1 MTIGNTDIFLTG
13 DARQGVEIGRIAQ
26 GPAEDGR
33 MRDSSETRFVSRLTR
48 DTVALVM
55 AGGRGTRLMQLTTQ
69 RAKPAVP
76 FGGKFRI
83 IDFTLSNCINSG
95 IRRIGVLTQ
104 YKSNSLLRP
113 LQLGWSFLRGQF
125 GEFVELL
132 PAEQRGEIASWYAGT
147 ADAVYQNLDFI
158 KEHQPAHVLILAGDH
173 VYKMDYGRML
183 AHHAR
188 SGAMLTVGCI
198 EVPVGEASSFGVMEV
213 DENTRVV
220 RFEEKPKQPRSMPGK
235 PDRALASM
243 GIYVFDAH
251 FLLRWLMRDAG
262 IAESSHDFG
271 KDVVPSAIKEG
282 VVYAYEF
289 TDLYDSG
296 KQGYWRDVGTVDAY
310 WQANIELT
318 EVTPELNLYDEE
330 WPIWTHTPQLPPAK
344 FVFNDDARRGCA
356 VDSLVSGGCIVSGA
370 QVSRSVLFSKVRI
383 DSGSSVEESVVLPDV
398 RIGRNCRVHRAIIDE
413 GCVLP
418 DGTTIGVDRERDR
431 RLFHVSEGGV
441 TLVTREMLE
450 S

>member
-1 MTIGNTDIFLTG
+1 M
-13 DARQGVEIGRIAQ
+13 
-26 GPAEDGR
+26 
-33 MRDSSETRFVSRLTR
+33 SEAADTRFVSRLTR
-48 DTVALVM
+48 ETVALVM

-132 PAEQRGEIASWYAGT
+132 PAEQRGEVASWYAGT

-158 KEHQPAHVLILAGDH
+158 KEHQPAYVLVLAGDH

-188 SGAMLTVGCI
+188 SGAMLTVGCL
-198 EVPVGEASSFGVMEV
+198 EVPIDEAPSFGVMQV
-213 DENTRVV
+213 DETTRVV
-220 RFEEKPKQPRSMPGK
+220 RFDEKPKDPRPIPGK

-251 FLLRWLMRDAG
+251 FLLKWLMRDAG

-271 KDVVPSAIKEG
+271 KDVVPSAINEG

-289 TDLYDSG
+289 TDLYDPTR
-296 KQGYWRDVGTVDAY
+296 QGYWRDVGTIDAY

-318 EVTPELNLYDEE
+318 DVTPELNLYDEE
-330 WPIWTHTPQLPPAK
+330 WPIWTHSPQLPPAK
-344 FVFNDDARRGCA
+344 FVFDEPGRRGCA
-356 VDSLVSGGCIVSGA
+356 VDSLISGGCIVSGA
-370 QVSRSVLFSKVRI
+370 HVSRSVLFSKVRI
-383 DSGSSVEESVVLPDV
+383 DSGSSVEQSVLLPDV
-398 RIGRNCRVHRAIIDE
+398 HIGRDCRIRKAIIDE

-418 DGTTIGVDRERDR
+418 DGTVIGEDRHRDR
-431 RLFHVSEGGV
+431 RLYHVSENGV
-441 TLVTREMLE
+441 TLVTREMLLG
-450 S
+450 